1 MPLGQE
7 TGGSLRTARL
17 RLIWIAGA
25 DMAVVEAMRSRVFR
39 LSDLAHDTSTDRP
52 QSVGNR
58 DWIDI
63 ALFPPRDFIADLVVL
78 VVVIPAQRNHEFV
91 AGFAPQRSWLS
102 KAKVMGIGR
111 GAPTQQTRLQRHK
124 SQVGFIP
131 TAAELAKLEHA
142 LVDLDDARCVQVSR

>member
-1 MPLGQE
+1 MAPLSLKQPNHPAAVRLVARF
-7 TGGSLRTARL
+7 LRTARL

-52 QSVGNR
+52 QSVGNS

-78 VVVIPAQRNHEFV
+78 VVVIPA
-91 AGFAPQRSWLS
+91 
-102 KAKVMGIGR
+102 
-111 GAPTQQTRLQRHK
+111 
-124 SQVGFIP
+124 
-131 TAAELAKLEHA
+131 
-142 LVDLDDARCVQVSR
+142 